1 MPSTSS
7 TAARSGR
14 RSSEPGSGGWPNGR
28 NVSRKRS
35 DALGGGCSA
44 RARAVSKDRK
54 LGRGLRCTTGEVAE
68 WLALR
73 APAPPGACYGEDGGC
88 IWALLISPHLR
99 LHPYEVGWVGRELK
113 EQMEERCFL
122 AWAPNLR
129 GFHSPSHQPHAFPP
143 PPGPTDLDHGSR

>member
-7 TAARSGR
+7 TAARSGL

-44 RARAVSKDRK
+44 RARAASRDRR

-73 APAPPGACYGEDGGC
+73 ALVPQEAVMGEVSGVYGPFPEP
-88 IWALLISPHLR
+88 LI
-99 LHPYEVGWVGRELK
+99 
-113 EQMEERCFL
+113 
-122 AWAPNLR
+122 
-129 GFHSPSHQPHAFPP
+129 
-143 PPGPTDLDHGSR
+143 